1 MIKINNQD
9 LFWNYLATFLKIGS
23 SILLMPL
30 VLHKMSTQSVGVWN
44 LFISISFFLSLVDF
58 GFNTAFTRNLTY
70 IFSGAKEIKS
80 NGLAYHIDSGQVN
93 YNLLDEMIRTMRGF
107 YFKLSL
113 FVFLFLLTIGSYYI
127 FYVLKSYQG
136 NNHKILASWFLFIIV
151 NTYNLY
157 TLYYESLLIGSG
169 LIMRSKQLIILGQ
182 LSYLLI
188 ASVLILLDFDLLSIV
203 ISQLISVL
211 IVRIL
216 SQKIFFTNE
225 LKNKLSNCDKDKH
238 TNLLKTIM
246 PNALKIGLTSLGGFL
261 VQRSAII
268 IGSLFLS
275 LEQIGSYGVS
285 LQIVNLMASL
295 ALIHQSTF
303 LTKINELR
311 INGDLQQLKQ
321 IHIKSKTVF
330 LITFIFGSLTI
341 YFIAPWVLEFIKSK
355 THLTSGLI
363 MILMFLVALVENN
376 IILSSNI
383 ILSKNIVPF
392 YKASLISGFL
402 IVIGLFIFFKY
413 TQFGML
419 NLVLVPLIIDILYQG
434 WKWPMDVVRD
444 LNITFKDYQIFLK
457 NILFKATN

>member
-30 VLHKMSTQSVGVWN
+30 ILHKMSPQSVGVWN
-44 LFISISFFLSLVDF
+44 IFISISFFLSLVDF
-58 GFNTAFTRNLTY
+58 GFNASFTRNLTY
-70 IFSGAKEIKS
+70 IFSGAKEIKT
-80 NGLAYHIDSGQVN
+80 NGLTCQIETGQAN
-93 YNLLDEMIRTMRGF
+93 YNLLDEMIRTMKKF
-107 YFKLSL
+107 YFILSL
-113 FVFLFLLTIGSYYI
+113 FVFLFLLTIGTYYI
-127 FYVLKSYQG
+127 FFVLKSFQG
-136 NNHKILASWFLFIIV
+136 NNHKILAAWFLFIIV

-216 SQKIFFTNE
+216 SQKIFFTTE
-225 LKNKLSNCDKDKH
+225 LKNNLSNCDKKNNS
-238 TNLLKTIM
+238 NLLKTIM
-246 PNALKIGLTSLGGFL
+246 PNAVKIGLTSLGGFL

-275 LEQIGSYGVS
+275 LEQIGSYGIS
-285 LQIVNLMASL
+285 LQIINLMASL
-295 ALIHQSTF
+295 ALIYQSTF

-311 INGDLQQLKQ
+311 INGDLKELKQ

-330 LITFIFGSLTI
+330 FITFIFGSSTI
-341 YFIAPWVLEFIKSK
+341 YFIAPWILEFINSK
-355 THLTSGLI
+355 THLTSGFI
-363 MILMFLVALVENN
+363 MILMFLVAFVENN

-392 YKASLISGFL
+392 YKASIISGLL
-402 IVIGLFIFFKY
+402 IVIGLFISFKY
-413 TQFGML
+413 TQFGLL
-419 NLVLVPLIIDILYQG
+419 NLVLVPLIIDMVYQG
-434 WKWPMDVVRD
+434 WKWPMDVIRD
-444 LNITFKDYQIFLK
+444 LNITFKDYQYFIKKL
-457 NILFKATN
+457 LFKSTN